1 MRFLPCPLREK
12 KGGIDLSVFDKLGK
26 RKVCTSSYPQTV
38 SKHPFDLLRSYS
50 PLCDCPPELYRA
62 LREAVPLIDTAIYK
76 LVRLA
81 GGFTVISEN
90 GKNQNELD
98 YFVKNVSVGAGG
110 NGLQQFMDTYFSE
123 LLTYGTAA
131 GEIIINGGGI
141 ASLYNVPVKDICLKR
156 SHEDF
161 NRILICRN
169 DTSGGTPVKYQ
180 DLVMYSSLNPDAGS
194 IMGNSILKGLP
205 FVSSILLKIF
215 NSIGQNWDRAGNLRY
230 AVTYNPGSD
239 MLDRA
244 YAKERA
250 MQIAREWSGAMESGS
265 VKDFVA
271 VGDVQIKVIG
281 ADSQVLDSEIPV
293 KQLLE
298 QIVAKL
304 GLPPFMLG
312 LSWSTTERMSSQQAD
327 ALTTELDAYRRIL
340 TPVIEKICSL
350 FLRLCGNSGKAT
362 VLWEEITLQDTVE
375 QAKAELYS
383 AQAKALSAG
392 GENNG

>member
-1 MRFLPCPLREK
+1 
-12 KGGIDLSVFDKLGK
+12 
-26 RKVCTSSYPQTV
+26 
-38 SKHPFDLLRSYS
+38 
-50 PLCDCPPELYRA
+50 
-62 LREAVPLIDTAIYK
+62 
-76 LVRLA
+76 
-81 GGFTVISEN
+81 
-90 GKNQNELD
+90 
-98 YFVKNVSVGAGG
+98 
-110 NGLQQFMDTYFSE
+110 
-123 LLTYGTAA
+123 
-131 GEIIINGGGI
+131 
-141 ASLYNVPVKDICLKR
+141 
-156 SHEDF
+156 
-161 NRILICRN
+161 
-169 DTSGGTPVKYQ
+169 
-180 DLVMYSSLNPDAGS
+180 
-194 IMGNSILKGLP
+194 
-205 FVSSILLKIF
+205 
-215 NSIGQNWDRAGNLRY
+215 
-230 AVTYNPGSD
+230 
-239 MLDRA
+239 
-244 YAKERA
+244 